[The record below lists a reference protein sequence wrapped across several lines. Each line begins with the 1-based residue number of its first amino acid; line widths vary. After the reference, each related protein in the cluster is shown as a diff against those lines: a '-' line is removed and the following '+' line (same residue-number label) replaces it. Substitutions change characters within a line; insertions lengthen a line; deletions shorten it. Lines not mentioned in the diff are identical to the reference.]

1 MAACHAV
8 FCIPI
13 QCEHSTI
20 NHDGSLRF
28 DVHRHDHALPADVE
42 GPEVPVPN
50 VDSKLH
56 LALGYQPEPRLL
68 PFGCFAW
75 YLGKIKD
82 PMAPKSF
89 SPNGKAALYLG
100 PEVVPGMGCK
110 DAHILLDL
118 ALLTSRG
125 EVREILASDFIP
137 PICSWLFPLTRV
149 FMLKSPRMLSLMHP
163 EASSI
168 WSY

>member
-1 MAACHAV
+1 
-8 FCIPI
+8 
-13 QCEHSTI
+13 
-20 NHDGSLRF
+20 
-28 DVHRHDHALPADVE
+28 
-42 GPEVPVPN
+42 
-50 VDSKLH
+50 
-56 LALGYQPEPRLL
+56 
-68 PFGCFAW
+68 
-75 YLGKIKD
+75 
-82 PMAPKSF
+82 MAPKSF

-118 ALLTSRG
+118 AILTSRG

-137 PICSWLFPLTRV
+137 PICTWLFPLTRV